1 MSPISELSLTRDPSA
16 PKKPLSAYFMFL
28 SHIRSNPH
36 LVKEI
41 FGDEQETTRQ
51 SSLAAQYW
59 REMTDEGRRV
69 RHVRLSVHMG
79 YVLMGVRS
87 PSWPRRRRTSWST
100 RPRVVSTRRG
110 PRPRVRTSTSASFSR
125 ARRLVRSA
133 SSRRVKARV
142 LALTEAVASATTD
155 RWIVV
160 SAYFPFA
167 ILMSFSFFDD
177 DLVYRVPIRSSPL
190 NL

>member
-1 MSPISELSLTRDPSA
+1 
-16 PKKPLSAYFMFL
+16 MFL

-79 YVLMGVRS
+79 YVLMVFAALLGPGREGQVGVRG
-87 PSWPRRRRTSWST
+87 R
-100 RPRVVSTRRG
+100 
-110 PRPRVRTSTSASFSR
+110 
-125 ARRLVRSA
+125 A
-133 SSRRVKARV
+133 SSLRGGDHDPGYEHQLQHPSAEPDVWCAPHRVG
-142 LALTEAVASATTD
+142 E
-155 RWIVV
+155 
-160 SAYFPFA
+160 
-167 ILMSFSFFDD
+167 
-177 DLVYRVPIRSSPL
+177 
-190 NL
+190 